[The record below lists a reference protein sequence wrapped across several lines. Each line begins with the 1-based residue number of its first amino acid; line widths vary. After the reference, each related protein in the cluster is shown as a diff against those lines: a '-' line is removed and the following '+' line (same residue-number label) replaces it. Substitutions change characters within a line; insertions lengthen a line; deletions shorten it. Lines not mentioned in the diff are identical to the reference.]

1 MTRTIVLTGARG
13 GQGTSTVAAAL
24 AVFAAGHGPTL
35 LRSNDPATTAAL
47 VGIPLP
53 LGDEWVDVC
62 PNLTLVPRTLDS
74 AGTAAYGTVVVDAGR
89 TASRPPE
96 DARTPDSD
104 LSAAA
109 TGPVEHYAVLRGP
122 CYVALTTLV
131 TSGVRY
137 DGIIVIE
144 EPGRALS
151 ERDVTDVLGLPVV
164 AKIPVDPAIARM
176 IDAGLLLTRL
186 HHHTAPFR
194 ALNRLAQPRTGLSK
208 TPIPAGTDLPLS
220 RRDRSGAKTACRA
233 RPFRWAVCRAWNP
246 SSGRVGRA
254 EHWEAVAG
262 RSRLLRR

>member
-1 MTRTIVLTGARG
+1 MTRTIVLAGARG

-24 AVFAAGHGPTL
+24 AVLAAGHGPTL

-53 LGDEWVDVC
+53 LGDEWIDVC
-62 PNLTLVPRTLDS
+62 PNLTLVPRTLDTEG
-74 AGTAAYGTVVVDAGR
+74 AAAYDTVVVDAGR
-89 TASRPPE
+89 TASRPAE

-104 LSAAA
+104 PSAAA

-131 TSGVRY
+131 TSGLRY
-137 DGIIVIE
+137 DGIIVVE

-164 AKIPVDPAIARM
+164 ANIPVDPAIARM

-194 ALNRLAQPRTGLSK
+194 ALNRLAQPRNGLSK
-208 TPIPAGTDLPLS
+208 TPIPPGTS
-220 RRDRSGAKTACRA
+220 WGAADY
-233 RPFRWAVCRAWNP
+233 
-246 SSGRVGRA
+246 VGRG
-254 EHWEAVAG
+254 WSRPVVTGCG
-262 RSRLLRR
+262 RGRWSGCPA